1 MSDPIVH
8 QKEPVVGLFQLCRGI
23 VEIPETVNPDLAIT
37 GIASDSR
44 QVKPGN
50 CFVAIA
56 GYRTDGHVYIDE
68 AVNRGASCLIVENEV
83 GQKDIPVL
91 HVENT
96 RLVLAVLSGRYFGN
110 PAEKIKLIGITG
122 TNGKST
128 TAFLIESIC
137 QTAGEKTGLI
147 GTMIYRWNEHEIQA
161 ERTTPESI
169 DIQRMFWEMR
179 NHGIETVV
187 MEVSSHALMLDRVF
201 GLNFRAAVFTNLSR
215 DHMNFHKTPE
225 NYENAKAKL
234 FKMIGEEGIGVL
246 NGDDPA
252 AERIRKQ
259 ATGKTV
265 FYGKENPNADYLIRD
280 IRKDGQKTHFSLY
293 CQDQKIDLTT
303 RLWGHFNVMN
313 TAAAAVTGLELNLDH
328 DAIRRGIEKVES
340 IKGRMEGFIAPDGIR
355 VIIDYAHTPD
365 ALKNVLIA
373 AREITEKRMIVVFG
387 CGGDRDRGKRAQ
399 MGQIGS
405 AFADAVFV
413 TSDNPR
419 SEDPKA
425 IIKDILEGIP
435 SDQKTTVIEN
445 RREAIRRALSQ
456 AKAGDTVVLAGKGHE
471 TYQQIGSEKFPF
483 DDRIVAEECLGV
495 RNEK

>member
-1 MSDPIVH
+1 MSDPIAH
-8 QKEPVVGLFQLCRGI
+8 QKEPVVGLFQLCRGL

-50 CFVAIA
+50 CFIAIT
-56 GYRTDGHVYIDE
+56 GSQTDGHAYIDE
-68 AVNRGASCLIVENEV
+68 AVSRGASCLIVENEI
-83 GQKDIPVL
+83 GQQNVPVL
-91 HVENT
+91 RVKDT
-96 RLVLAVLSGRYFGN
+96 RPVLAVLGARYFGN
-110 PAEKIKLIGITG
+110 PAEKMKLIGITG

-147 GTMIYRWNEHEIQA
+147 GTMIYRWDGHEIQA

-169 DIQRMFWEMR
+169 DIQRMFREMR

-215 DHMNFHKTPE
+215 DHLDFHETLE
-225 NYENAKAKL
+225 NYESAKAKL
-234 FKMIGEEGIGVL
+234 FKMIGEKGIGVL

-259 ATGKTV
+259 AAGKTV
-265 FYGKENPNADYLIRD
+265 LYGKENPNADYLIRD

-293 CQDQKIDLTT
+293 YQNQKVDVTT

-313 TAAAAVTGLELNLDH
+313 TAAAAVTGLEMKLDR

-340 IKGRMEGFIAPDGIR
+340 IKGRMEGFIAPDGFR

-373 AREITEKRMIVVFG
+373 AREITKKRLIVVFG

-399 MGQIGS
+399 MGRIGS
-405 AFADAVFV
+405 AFADTVFV

-419 SEDPKA
+419 SEAPET
-425 IIKDILEGIP
+425 IIKDILEGI
-435 SDQKTTVIEN
+435 STDHQTTVIED
-445 RREAIRRALSQ
+445 RREAIRSALGQ
-456 AKAGDTVVLAGKGHE
+456 ATTGDTVVLAGKGHE
-471 TYQQIGSEKFPF
+471 TYQQIGSRKIPF
-483 DDRIVAEECLGV
+483 DDRIIAEECLGL

>member
-1 MSDPIVH
+1 MSDQIIH
-8 QKEPVVGLFQLCRGI
+8 QKDPVIHLDHLCRGI
-23 VEIPETVNPDLAIT
+23 LDFPKSVNSDIVVT

-50 CFVAIA
+50 CFVAIT
-56 GYRTDGHVYIDE
+56 GYRTDGHAYIDE
-68 AVNRGASCLIVENEV
+68 AISRGASCLIVENDI
-83 GQKDIPVL
+83 GQQNVPVFRVKNTRPVL
-91 HVENT
+91 
-96 RLVLAVLSGRYFGN
+96 AILSGRYFGN
-110 PAEKIKLIGITG
+110 PAEKMKLIGITG

-137 QTAGEKTGLI
+137 QTAGKKTGLI
-147 GTMIYRWNEHEIQA
+147 GTMVYRWNGHEIQA

-215 DHMNFHKTPE
+215 DHLDFHETPE

-234 FKMIGEEGIGVL
+234 FKMIEEEGIGVL
-246 NGDDPA
+246 NGDDPV

-265 FYGKENPNADYLIRD
+265 LYGKENPNADYHIRN
-280 IRKDGQKTHFSLY
+280 IRKEDQITHFLLQY
-293 CQDQKIDLTT
+293 QDQKIDLTT
-303 RLWGHFNVMN
+303 RLWGYFNVMN
-313 TAAAAVTGLELNLDH
+313 AAAAAVTGLEIHLDR

-340 IKGRMEGFIAPDGIR
+340 VKGRIEGFVTSDGAR

-405 AFADAVFV
+405 AFADAVFI

-425 IIKDILEGIP
+425 IIKDILEGIA
-435 SDQKTTVIEN
+435 SGQNVTVIED
-445 RREAIRRALSQ
+445 RREAIRSALSQ
-456 AKAGDTVVLAGKGHE
+456 ATTGDTVVLAGKGHE
-471 TYQQIGSEKFPF
+471 TYQQIGSKKIPF
-483 DDRIVAEECLGV
+483 DDRIVAEECLSV
-495 RNEK
+495 PKEK